1 MQKLRNV
8 ARNFVDNIKSE
19 AAANDKINDF
29 QNFEG
34 NYIMLD

>member
-1 MQKLRNV
+1 MQKLRNG

-19 AAANDKINDF
+19 EAANDKINDF